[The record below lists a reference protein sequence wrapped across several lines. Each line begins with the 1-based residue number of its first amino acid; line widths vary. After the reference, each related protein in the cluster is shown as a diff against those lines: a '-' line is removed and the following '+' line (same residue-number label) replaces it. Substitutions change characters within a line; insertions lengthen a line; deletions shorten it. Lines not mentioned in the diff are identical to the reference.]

1 MHKLHALLFFLL
13 LVSVSATPSQAGG
26 EVKRVLQVESY
37 SAIDPWTDQST
48 RVFRD
53 TLNQSGLGINYEI
66 FPFGVRFQPG
76 MNPCAGDIRALQAK
90 LDSHPYDLIVVYN
103 NDAADLFLDGQLKLP
118 AGTPLLL
125 ESYHGEPPRELKRKL
140 SMTAVLAAR
149 HPYKSVK
156 LGLQLLPDTRNIV
169 MLVDATADG
178 HR

>member
-1 MHKLHALLFFLL
+1 
-13 LVSVSATPSQAGG
+13 
-26 EVKRVLQVESY
+26 
-37 SAIDPWTDQST
+37 
-48 RVFRD
+48 
-53 TLNQSGLGINYEI
+53 
-66 FPFGVRFQPG
+66 
-76 MNPCAGDIRALQAK
+76 
-90 LDSHPYDLIVVYN
+90 HPYDLIVVYN

-169 MLVDATADG
+169 MLVDATG
-178 HR
+178 SVNFWVKFLRRLPVKSPLSTEWNIPPPK